1 MSFNR
6 ETNIQLNFRS
16 IYTDP
21 SRYLSCIDFLIL
33 SYRLIF
39 SSLGE
44 LSTHK
49 SFDRNLIHGFVTIQI
64 RHEPEFEMT
73 FDDES
78 VPSIEVDI
86 ESTMLTNPSLRRK
99 QLRKTPN
106 SRVSSDAHSYT
117 SSRLST
123 IATSAYTKLREL
135 KRRRASAKKG
145 RNSSDISKY
154 FLILSIRSFFSLA
167 AHEDI
172 SENDLQDMLNVRPY
186 PLILLVY

>member
-16 IYTDP
+16 IYTD
-21 SRYLSCIDFLIL
+21 LSP
-33 SYRLIF
+33 
-39 SSLGE
+39 LGE

-78 VPSIEVDI
+78 SPTIEIDA
-86 ESTMLTNPSLRRK
+86 ETTMLTHPGLRRR
-99 QLRKTPN
+99 QVRKAVHT
-106 SRVSSDAHSYT
+106 RASSDG
-117 SSRLST
+117 SRLSA
-123 IATSAYTKLREL
+123 IASSAYTKFREL

-145 RNSSDISKY
+145 RNSSDLSKTSLHRIAVI
-154 FLILSIRSFFSLA
+154 FLL
-167 AHEDI
+167 
-172 SENDLQDMLNVRPY
+172 P
-186 PLILLVY
+186 